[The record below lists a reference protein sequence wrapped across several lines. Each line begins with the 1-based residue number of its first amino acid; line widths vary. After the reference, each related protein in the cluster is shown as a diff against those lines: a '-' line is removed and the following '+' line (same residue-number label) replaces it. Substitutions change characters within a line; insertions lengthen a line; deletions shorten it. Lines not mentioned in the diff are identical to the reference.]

1 MKAALF
7 WLGWVVATHATG
19 QDVPITVPAAPTAP
33 QAIGSRLEALLPAPV
48 LVIGEQHDAT
58 EHQQL
63 QAALVTHLARNE
75 RLHALVL
82 EMADQGRDTQGLP
95 ASASPEAVQQR
106 LAWNDAGWPWARYG
120 QVVMAAV
127 QAGVPVY
134 GGNLPRAS
142 MRAAMRNEALDVTI
156 PADKRPELEALI
168 HTAHCELLPASQL
181 PGMAR
186 IQIGRDVA
194 MAETLS
200 ALKRPD
206 QVVVLVTGRQHAR
219 KDYGVP
225 WHLSRIDPTLPPS
238 EVKVLDLRTPG
249 AEPLAS
255 DAVWHTPS
263 VPPQDH
269 CAGLRERFQ
278 HRTPA
283 ASP

>member
-1 MKAALF
+1 MKAFLIMLSGLLAAHAL
-7 WLGWVVATHATG
+7 G
-19 QDVPITVPAAPTAP
+19 QDAPTAHP
-33 QAIGSRLEALLPAPV
+33 ADPLEIGSRLQALLPAAV
-48 LVIGEQHDAT
+48 LLIGEQHDAT

-63 QAALVTHLARNE
+63 QAAVVTHLASKD

-95 ASASPEAVQQR
+95 ASASPEVVQQR
-106 LAWNDAGWPWARYG
+106 LAWNDAGWPWERYG

-142 MRAAMRNEALDVTI
+142 MRTAMRNEALDLTI
-156 PADKRPELEALI
+156 PAEKRPELEALI

-194 MAETLS
+194 MAETVS
-200 ALKRPD
+200 ALKQPD
-206 QVVVLVTGRQHAR
+206 KVVVLVTGRQHAR
-219 KDYGVP
+219 KDHGVP
-225 WHLSRIDPTLPPS
+225 WHLGRIDASLPMS
-238 EVKVLDLRTPG
+238 QIKVLDLRTPG

-255 DAVWHTPS
+255 DAVWLTPP

-278 HRTPA
+278 QRTPA
-283 ASP
+283 TSP